1 MVDNFDEMCTGATGN
16 YYLDRS
22 SIGPYGHF
30 YNSSNDLCPERRINI
45 NNMTTLYK
53 TIASKYRILAPS
65 PRGQLCYSL
74 CLCFICI
81 VGRDG
86 P

>member
-1 MVDNFDEMCTGATGN
+1 MVDSLDEMCTGATGN

-22 SIGPYGHF
+22 SIGPCGHF

-53 TIASKYRILAPS
+53 TIASRTSSRILAPS

-74 CLCFICI
+74 RLY
-81 VGRDG
+81 G